1 MVQAVRPAQD
11 SAAQA
16 ARAPARAEGAASLPV
31 VSSANCLLSTQV
43 QLHGPAGGELE
54 TDLLIEMRYQQHLA
68 QHALE
73 ELFENGE
80 PGLSGS

>member
-16 ARAPARAEGAASLPV
+16 ARAPASVESAASLPV
-31 VSSANCLLSTQV
+31 VSSANRLLSTQV
-43 QLHGPAGGELE
+43 ELHEPAGGELE

-68 QHALE
+68 QRALE
-73 ELFENGE
+73 ELFENGG

>member
-1 MVQAVRPAQD
+1 MVQAVRTAQD

-16 ARAPARAEGAASLPV
+16 LGAPARVEGAASLPV
-31 VSSANCLLSTQV
+31 VSSANGLLSTQV
-43 QLHGPAGGELE
+43 VLREPAGGELE

-68 QHALE
+68 QRALE
-73 ELFENGE
+73 ELFENGA

>member
-1 MVQAVRPAQD
+1 MVRAVRPAQD

-16 ARAPARAEGAASLPV
+16 SRAPARVEGAASLPV
-31 VSSANCLLSTQV
+31 GSSANCLLSTQV
-43 QLHGPAGGELE
+43 ELHEPAGGELE

-68 QHALE
+68 QRALD

-80 PGLSGS
+80 PGLPGS